1 MIGSSNNYV
10 VFPVAELFINSR
22 IQLIWQMNLTQKFS
36 KKLKILREINNYTQE
51 YVARVLDIS
60 QNAYSLIE
68 KGTTKITLDR
78 IEVLAELYK
87 TSPSELIN
95 INDNFY
101 NNPTG
106 VESQHSN
113 IPPSLSSFEKRMYEQ
128 TISRLEIDI
137 EKLYNLI
144 NQLASNMSKPEQA

>member
-1 MIGSSNNYV
+1 
-10 VFPVAELFINSR
+10 
-22 IQLIWQMNLTQKFS
+22 MNLTQKFS

-87 TSPSELIN
+87 TTPSELIS

-101 NNPTG
+101 TNPTG
-106 VESQHSN
+106 TPEVLHSN

-128 TISRLEIDI
+128 TINRLEVDI

-144 NQLASNMSKPEQA
+144 NQLAANLPNVHKQSS

>member
-1 MIGSSNNYV
+1 
-10 VFPVAELFINSR
+10 
-22 IQLIWQMNLTQKFS
+22 MNLTQKFS

-51 YVARVLDIS
+51 YVARILDIS

-87 TSPSELIN
+87 TSPSELIS

-101 NNPTG
+101 HNPNATDDG
-106 VESQHSN
+106 HHSN
-113 IPPSLSSFEKRMYEQ
+113 IPPTLSSFEKRMYEQ

-144 NQLASNMSKPEQA
+144 NQLATNMAKPETHQ

>member
-1 MIGSSNNYV
+1 
-10 VFPVAELFINSR
+10 
-22 IQLIWQMNLTQKFS
+22 MNLTQRFS
-36 KKLKILREINNYTQE
+36 KKLKILREVNNYTQE

-60 QNAYSLIE
+60 QNAYSLLE

-87 TSPSELIN
+87 TTPAELISVNEN
-95 INDNFY
+95 IY
-101 NNPTG
+101 NG
-106 VESQHSN
+106 ISVASEMMHSN
-113 IPPSLSSFEKRMYEQ
+113 IPPTLSSFEKRMYEQ

-144 NQLASNMSKPEQA
+144 NQLANNKTSNQEDAKR

>member
-1 MIGSSNNYV
+1 
-10 VFPVAELFINSR
+10 
-22 IQLIWQMNLTQKFS
+22 MNLTQKFS

-51 YVARVLDIS
+51 YVARILDIS

-87 TSPSELIN
+87 TSPSELIS

-101 NNPTG
+101 HNPNAAADDG
-106 VESQHSN
+106 HHSN

-128 TISRLEIDI
+128 TISRLEVDI

-144 NQLASNMSKPEQA
+144 NQLATNMAKPETH

>member
-1 MIGSSNNYV
+1 
-10 VFPVAELFINSR
+10 
-22 IQLIWQMNLTQKFS
+22 MNLTQKFS

>member
-1 MIGSSNNYV
+1 MIGSGNNDV

>member
-1 MIGSSNNYV
+1 
-10 VFPVAELFINSR
+10 
-22 IQLIWQMNLTQKFS
+22 MNLTQKFS

-87 TSPSELIN
+87 TTPSELVN

-101 NNPTG
+101 TNPTAIG
-106 VESQHSN
+106 EAQHSN
-113 IPPSLSSFEKRMYEQ
+113 IPPNLSSFEKRMYEQ

-144 NQLASNMSKPEQA
+144 NQLATNISKPEQA

>member
-1 MIGSSNNYV
+1 
-10 VFPVAELFINSR
+10 
-22 IQLIWQMNLTQKFS
+22 MNLTQKFS

-51 YVARVLDIS
+51 YVARILDIS

-87 TSPSELIN
+87 TSPSELIS

-101 NNPTG
+101 HNPNG
-106 VESQHSN
+106 SEDNHHSN
-113 IPPSLSSFEKRMYEQ
+113 IPPTLSSFEKRMYEQ
-128 TISRLEIDI
+128 TISRLEVDI

-144 NQLASNMSKPEQA
+144 NQLATNMAKPETH

>member
-1 MIGSSNNYV
+1 
-10 VFPVAELFINSR
+10 
-22 IQLIWQMNLTQKFS
+22 MNLTQKFS

-51 YVARVLDIS
+51 YVARILDIS

-87 TSPSELIN
+87 TTPSELIS

-101 NNPTG
+101 HNPNGSEDTH
-106 VESQHSN
+106 HSN
-113 IPPSLSSFEKRMYEQ
+113 IPPTLSSFEKRMYEQ
-128 TISRLEIDI
+128 TISRLEVDI

-144 NQLASNMSKPEQA
+144 NQLATNMAKPETH

>member
-1 MIGSSNNYV
+1 MPNSNSV
-10 VFPVAELFINSR
+10 T
-22 IQLIWQMNLTQKFS
+22 MNLTQKFA

-51 YVARVLDIS
+51 YVASILDIS

-87 TSPSELIN
+87 TTPSELVSF
-95 INDNFY
+95 NDSFY
-101 NNPTG
+101 NGAGGDIP
-106 VESQHSN
+106 HSN
-113 IPPSLSSFEKRMYEQ
+113 LPPSLSSFEKRMYEQ
-128 TISRLEIDI
+128 TINRLEVDI

-144 NQLASNMSKPEQA
+144 NQLATNISKPEKLAE

>member
-1 MIGSSNNYV
+1 
-10 VFPVAELFINSR
+10 
-22 IQLIWQMNLTQKFS
+22 MNLNQKFA

-51 YVARVLDIS
+51 YVASVLDIS

-78 IEVLAELYK
+78 IETLAELFK
-87 TSPSELIN
+87 VTPSELIS

-101 NNPTG
+101 AQALSREHPPA
-106 VESQHSN
+106 VHSN
-113 IPPSLSSFEKRMYEQ
+113 TPPSLSSFEKRMYEQ
-128 TISRLEIDI
+128 TIARLEVDI

-144 NQLASNMSKPEQA
+144 NQLASNMAPRAAD

>member
-1 MIGSSNNYV
+1 
-10 VFPVAELFINSR
+10 
-22 IQLIWQMNLTQKFS
+22 MNLTQKFS

-51 YVARVLDIS
+51 YVARILDIS

-87 TSPSELIN
+87 TSPSELIS

-101 NNPTG
+101 HNPNASG
-106 VESQHSN
+106 DDGHHSN
-113 IPPSLSSFEKRMYEQ
+113 IPPTLSSFEKRMYEQ

-144 NQLASNMSKPEQA
+144 NQLATNMAKPETQQ

>member
-1 MIGSSNNYV
+1 
-10 VFPVAELFINSR
+10 
-22 IQLIWQMNLTQKFS
+22 MNLTQKFS

-87 TSPSELIN
+87 TTPSELVN

-101 NNPTG
+101 TNPTAG
-106 VESQHSN
+106 EALHSN
-113 IPPSLSSFEKRMYEQ
+113 IPPNLSSFEKRMYEQ
-128 TISRLEIDI
+128 TISRLEVDI

-144 NQLASNMSKPEQA
+144 NQLATNISKPEQA

>member
-1 MIGSSNNYV
+1 
-10 VFPVAELFINSR
+10 
-22 IQLIWQMNLTQKFS
+22 MNLTQKFS

-51 YVARVLDIS
+51 YVARILDIS

-87 TSPSELIN
+87 TSPSELIS

-101 NNPTG
+101 HNPSG
-106 VESQHSN
+106 SSDDGHHSN
-113 IPPSLSSFEKRMYEQ
+113 IPPTLSSFEKRMYEQ

-144 NQLASNMSKPEQA
+144 NQLATNMAKPETQQ

>member
-1 MIGSSNNYV
+1 
-10 VFPVAELFINSR
+10 
-22 IQLIWQMNLTQKFS
+22 MNLTQKFS

-87 TSPSELIN
+87 TSPSELVN

-101 NNPTG
+101 ANPNGSMETM
-106 VESQHSN
+106 HSN
-113 IPPSLSSFEKRMYEQ
+113 IPPTLSSFEKRMYEQ

-144 NQLASNMSKPEQA
+144 NQLATNISKPEQA

>member
-1 MIGSSNNYV
+1 
-10 VFPVAELFINSR
+10 
-22 IQLIWQMNLTQKFS
+22 MNLTQKFA

-51 YVARVLDIS
+51 YVATILDIS

-78 IEVLAELYK
+78 IEILSELYK
-87 TSPSELIN
+87 TTPSELVSF
-95 INDNFY
+95 NDNFY
-101 NNPTG
+101 GMPLYNETAA
-106 VESQHSN
+106 VHSN

-144 NQLASNMSKPEQA
+144 NQLATNIAKPQEKS

>member
-1 MIGSSNNYV
+1 
-10 VFPVAELFINSR
+10 
-22 IQLIWQMNLTQKFS
+22 MNLTQKFS

-51 YVARVLDIS
+51 HVARILDIS

-101 NNPTG
+101 VNASGTPE
-106 VESQHSN
+106 VQHSN

-128 TISRLEIDI
+128 TISRLEVDI

-144 NQLASNMSKPEQA
+144 NQLATNIKPQ

>member
-1 MIGSSNNYV
+1 
-10 VFPVAELFINSR
+10 
-22 IQLIWQMNLTQKFS
+22 MNLTQKFS

-87 TSPSELIN
+87 TTPSELIN

-101 NNPTG
+101 INPTAAN
-106 VESQHSN
+106 EASHSN
-113 IPPSLSSFEKRMYEQ
+113 IPPTLSSFEKRMYEQ
-128 TISRLEIDI
+128 TISRLEVDI

-144 NQLASNMSKPEQA
+144 NQLATNITKPEQA

>member
-1 MIGSSNNYV
+1 
-10 VFPVAELFINSR
+10 
-22 IQLIWQMNLTQKFS
+22 MNLTQKFS

-51 YVARVLDIS
+51 YVARILDIS

-87 TSPSELIN
+87 TSPSELIS

-101 NNPTG
+101 HNPNVSDDTH
-106 VESQHSN
+106 HSN
-113 IPPSLSSFEKRMYEQ
+113 IPPTLSSFEKRMYEQ
-128 TISRLEIDI
+128 TISRLEVDI

-144 NQLASNMSKPEQA
+144 NQLATNMAKPETH

>member
-1 MIGSSNNYV
+1 
-10 VFPVAELFINSR
+10 
-22 IQLIWQMNLTQKFS
+22 MNLTQKFS

-87 TSPSELIN
+87 TSPSELVN
-95 INDNFY
+95 VNDNFY
-101 NNPTG
+101 ANPTG
-106 VESQHSN
+106 EIPHSN
-113 IPPSLSSFEKRMYEQ
+113 IPPTLSSFEKRMYEQ
-128 TISRLEIDI
+128 TISRLEVDI

-144 NQLASNMSKPEQA
+144 NQLATNITKPEQH

>member
-1 MIGSSNNYV
+1 
-10 VFPVAELFINSR
+10 
-22 IQLIWQMNLTQKFS
+22 MNLTQKFS

-51 YVARVLDIS
+51 YVARILDIS

-87 TSPSELIN
+87 TTPSELIS

-101 NNPTG
+101 HNPNASEDTH
-106 VESQHSN
+106 HSN
-113 IPPSLSSFEKRMYEQ
+113 IPPTLSSFEKRMYEQ
-128 TISRLEIDI
+128 TISRLEVDI

-144 NQLASNMSKPEQA
+144 NQLATNMAKPETH

>member
-1 MIGSSNNYV
+1 
-10 VFPVAELFINSR
+10 
-22 IQLIWQMNLTQKFS
+22 MNLTQRFS
-36 KKLKILREINNYTQE
+36 KKLKILREVNNYTQE

-60 QNAYSLIE
+60 QNAYSLLE

-87 TSPSELIN
+87 TTPSELVNVNEN
-95 INDNFY
+95 IY
-101 NNPTG
+101 NG
-106 VESQHSN
+106 ISVASEMMHSN

-144 NQLASNMSKPEQA
+144 NQLATSKVSNQEEAKG

>member
-1 MIGSSNNYV
+1 
-10 VFPVAELFINSR
+10 
-22 IQLIWQMNLTQKFS
+22 MNLTQKFS

-87 TSPSELIN
+87 TTPSELVN

-101 NNPTG
+101 TNPVASEAG
-106 VESQHSN
+106 HSN
-113 IPPSLSSFEKRMYEQ
+113 IPPNLSSFEKRMYEQ

-144 NQLASNMSKPEQA
+144 NQLATNISKPEQA

>member
-1 MIGSSNNYV
+1 
-10 VFPVAELFINSR
+10 
-22 IQLIWQMNLTQKFS
+22 MNLTQKFS

-87 TSPSELIN
+87 TTPSELVN

-101 NNPTG
+101 TNPAAG
-106 VESQHSN
+106 EAMHSN
-113 IPPSLSSFEKRMYEQ
+113 IPPNLSSFEKRMYEQ
-128 TISRLEIDI
+128 TISRLEVDI

-144 NQLASNMSKPEQA
+144 NQLATNISKPEQA

>member
-1 MIGSSNNYV
+1 
-10 VFPVAELFINSR
+10 
-22 IQLIWQMNLTQKFS
+22 MNLTQKFS

-51 YVARVLDIS
+51 YVARILDIS

-87 TSPSELIN
+87 TSPSELIS

-101 NNPTG
+101 HNPNAS
-106 VESQHSN
+106 EDIHHSN
-113 IPPSLSSFEKRMYEQ
+113 IPPTLSSFEKRMYEQ
-128 TISRLEIDI
+128 TISRLEVDI

-144 NQLASNMSKPEQA
+144 NQLATNMAKPETH